1 MKNEIL
7 KKLALVLVF
16 SMVLISCTACGGSAP
31 SPAKESSSDAPETT
45 GGDPQDLDASSQ
57 EAGPAVMSGTE
68 ISEYAKSRIGT
79 VRSHNGAFNYDSS
92 GSGFFID
99 GDGKFVTNYHVIT
112 YSDKLTV
119 ELDSGGSYDVD
130 QIIDISEKYDL
141 AILKVHVSGNDYFD
155 VSGDV
160 SQGEQVYAIGSAL
173 GELTGTMTSG
183 IVSNVSRTLGAIDC
197 IQMDASI
204 SHGNSGGPLLNSYGK
219 VIGINSYSVSNG
231 NNLNLAINVDMLD
244 NLDKNRN
251 FTQNDYIE
259 WWRTEIAR
267 SYRPTIIDNANKYT
281 YSIINTYQS
290 CTGNDC
296 IMSMNDLYDAR
307 YGSSAGYDTNYS
319 VYVYEYSKDGYDD
332 YIQYMKEMGFQYDS
346 DDSKELQEGSLSV
359 YTNPANGMVM
369 RLFVSTEAKY
379 LRIQTLAVND

>member
-1 MKNEIL
+1 MIL
-7 KKLALVLVF
+7 AVLAV
-16 SMVLISCTACGGSAP
+16 ICGCTGCGGSSRQP
-31 SPAKESSSDAPETT
+31 SESPSSEVSQS
-45 GGDPQDLDASSQ
+45 GEEGSSSQ
-57 EAGPAVMSGTE
+57 EEVGPATMSGTE

-79 VRSHNGAFNYDSS
+79 VRSHNGAFDKNSS

-99 GDGKFVTNYHVIT
+99 GDGRFVTNYHVIT

-130 QIIDISEKYDL
+130 KVIDISEKYDL
-141 AILKVHVSGNDYFD
+141 ALLQVHISGNDYFD
-155 VSGDV
+155 LSSNV

-204 SHGNSGGPLLNSYGK
+204 SPGNSGGPLLNSFGQ

-231 NNLNLAINVDMLD
+231 NNLNLAINVDMLK
-244 NLDKNRN
+244 NLDKDRN

-267 SYRPTIIDNANKYT
+267 SYRPTIINDNNRYT

-290 CTGNDC
+290 QTGEDC
-296 IMSMNDLYDAR
+296 ILSMNDLLDTR

-346 DDSKELQEGSLSV
+346 DNSKEMPEGSLSV

-379 LRIQTLAVND
+379 LRIQTLAVPD